1 MHMVCRLL
9 NEINRLALVPLWRL
23 LPVNILWRRSRRFA
37 QEKSHKIV
45 CPRNDD
51 GFKAM
56 SSCRRGSYRAAKKCE
71 VSRLV
76 VKEGNIIE
84 LARHAWEQMSW
95 QMNSQRSLHW
105 GQRRKKRF
113 IYHVTPLMRLHHH
126 RRIVGSSFTAR
137 RRLFGAKNV
146 RKFRFFSFLFFGS
159 RSDSLQSISDRS
171 SHKFFSLNPLNR
183 IACSHN
189 WISIS
194 QLMDFWGFQRR
205 VAEWT
210 TCESHPELLII
221 SFIEEINFRPKRL
234 WSSHKFVLH
243 SCRLLV
249 VVVLITSGE
258 YEFFSDQQQQRKP
271 NGIGK
276 YGKERKLSTVGTF
289 NTFFVFYF
297 GSIGSSWVPTSLDP
311 TKMRRRCVRCAS
323 WW

>member
-37 QEKSHKIV
+37 QEKCHKIV
-45 CPRNDD
+45 SPRNDD

-76 VKEGNIIE
+76 VKEGNTSE

-146 RKFRFFSFLFFGS
+146 RIFGS
-159 RSDSLQSISDRS
+159 FPSCSLARDRILCS
-171 SHKFFSLNPLNR
+171 PLATDHHINFSHLILLIELPARTIGSRLANW
-183 IACSHN
+183 
-189 WISIS
+189 WISE
-194 QLMDFWGFQRR
+194 DFRGAWPSGQR
-205 VAEWT
+205 V
-210 TCESHPELLII
+210 SLIL
-221 SFIEEINFRPKRL
+221 SC
-234 WSSHKFVLH
+234 WS
-243 SCRLLV
+243 
-249 VVVLITSGE
+249 
-258 YEFFSDQQQQRKP
+258 
-271 NGIGK
+271 
-276 YGKERKLSTVGTF
+276 
-289 NTFFVFYF
+289 
-297 GSIGSSWVPTSLDP
+297 
-311 TKMRRRCVRCAS
+311 
-323 WW
+323 